1 MRLFVAINLP
11 NEIRNYLKSIQDQ
24 LPNAKMT
31 KPKDF
36 HLTLQFLGDAEAA
49 QALEIKSA
57 LYQVFMP
64 RLKLKLGKMGVF
76 KRNGDV
82 SVVWIGLEIPEELKR
97 VQSEVEEQLAPLGF
111 LSDKEFKPHLTL
123 ARVKYC
129 EKSFE
134 EELGKIE
141 VMLKEFEVNSFSL
154 MESHLSSEG
163 AKYEEIENF
172 AS

>member
-1 MRLFVAINLP
+1 
-11 NEIRNYLKSIQDQ
+11 
-24 LPNAKMT
+24 
-31 KPKDF
+31 
-36 HLTLQFLGDAEAA
+36 
-49 QALEIKSA
+49 
-57 LYQVFMP
+57 
-64 RLKLKLGKMGVF
+64 
-76 KRNGDV
+76 
-82 SVVWIGLEIPEELKR
+82 
-97 VQSEVEEQLAPLGF
+97 QLAPLGF

>member
-64 RLKLKLGKMGVF
+64 RLKLKLG
-76 KRNGDV
+76 
-82 SVVWIGLEIPEELKR
+82 
-97 VQSEVEEQLAPLGF
+97 
-111 LSDKEFKPHLTL
+111 
-123 ARVKYC
+123 
-129 EKSFE
+129 
-134 EELGKIE
+134 
-141 VMLKEFEVNSFSL
+141 
-154 MESHLSSEG
+154 
-163 AKYEEIENF
+163 
-172 AS
+172 